1 MRIVV
6 VADAPVD
13 FTRWLDAQAAP
24 RAAPSGLGADGE
36 RVFLA
41 NVCQSCHAIRGTSA
55 VALAGPDLTHVAS
68 RMTLGAGVLPNDD
81 ASMRAWLLDPQRYKP
96 GVLMA
101 RVPLSDADL
110 AALVA
115 YLRALR

>member
-1 MRIVV
+1 
-6 VADAPVD
+6 
-13 FTRWLDAQAAP
+13 
-24 RAAPSGLGADGE
+24 
-36 RVFLA
+36 
-41 NVCQSCHAIRGTSA
+41 
-55 VALAGPDLTHVAS
+55 
-68 RMTLGAGVLPNDD
+68 MTLGAGVLPNDD